1 LADAT
6 ERLILPDEPDR
17 MRAETRALLDES
29 PEEGNRL
36 VNDGYPL
43 AGLLWEEWG
52 AELREAGM
60 ERERFDEITRGYAGE
75 IRLWVVGERP
85 WDHCVAGLGGR
96 VLRRLPEQSSR
107 QDDKQEL
114 ASCGAGR

>member
-1 LADAT
+1 MADPR
-6 ERLILPDEPDR
+6 EKLMPPDEPR
-17 MRAETRALLDES
+17 KLHAETRAFLEED

-36 VNDGYPL
+36 IKAGYPL
-43 AGLLWEEWG
+43 AELLWEEWG
-52 AELREAGM
+52 AELLEAGM

-85 WDHCVAGLGGR
+85 WNHCVTGLAGR
-96 VLRRLPEQSSR
+96 VLRRLPR
-107 QDDKQEL
+107 QDKNQSQEL